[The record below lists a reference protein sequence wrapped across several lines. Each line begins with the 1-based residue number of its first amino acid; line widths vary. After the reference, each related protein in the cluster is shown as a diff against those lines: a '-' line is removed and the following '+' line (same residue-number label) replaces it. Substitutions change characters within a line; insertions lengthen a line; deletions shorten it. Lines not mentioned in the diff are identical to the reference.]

1 MLSVDFL
8 VGTSKLKLLGGAVFL
23 YTEQIGLIV

>member
-8 VGTSKLKLLGGAVFL
+8 VGTSKLKL
-23 YTEQIGLIV
+23 